1 MCGLD
6 PLTMLQIAS
15 AVGKVAAEQDAA
27 DAQSAANRAATA
39 QANYKK
45 ANDIALNNVQRG
57 ENYAEKS
64 AQANKANLEANK
76 AIATGVTAAGEAG
89 VQVAGSALLQLQEL
103 GAQGSTDVV
112 AAMGNFLKENNS
124 LDAQWQ
130 NIFITEANTIARLP
144 AVKQPDFLGAALQI
158 GLANAQLT
166 KDTGMGIFDTVGQS
180 LGGSNASVVSGNSL
194 SNLA

>member
-6 PLTMLQIAS
+6 PLTMLQIAA
-15 AVGKVAAEQDAA
+15 AVGKVAAESQAA
-27 DAQSAANRAATA
+27 DAQQAANAAATA

-45 ANDIALNNVQRG
+45 ANDIALNNIQRG
-57 ENYAEKS
+57 ENYVEKS
-64 AQANKANLEANK
+64 TQANKANLDANK

-103 GAQGSTDVV
+103 GAQGSTDVM

-130 NIFITEANTIARLP
+130 NIFINEANTIARLP
-144 AVKQPDFLGAALQI
+144 AVKQPDYLGAALTI
-158 GLANAQLT
+158 ATVDSQLT
-166 KDTGMGIFDTVGQS
+166 KDTGMGVLDTMRKS
-180 LGGSNASVVSGNSL
+180 LNPSTPLTLSGNSM

>member
-1 MCGLD
+1 MCD

-15 AVGKVAAEQDAA
+15 AVGGVMAEQEAA
-27 DAQSAANRAATA
+27 DAQKAANDAATR

-45 ANDIALNNVQRG
+45 ANDIALNNIQRG

-64 AQANKANLEANK
+64 DQANKANLEANK

-89 VQVAGSALLQLQEL
+89 LQVSGSALLQLQEL
-103 GAQGSTDVV
+103 GAQGSTDVI
-112 AAMGNFLKENNS
+112 AAMGNFMKENNS

-144 AVKQPDFLGAALQI
+144 AVKQPDYLGAALSI
-158 GLANAQLT
+158 ATVDSQLT
-166 KDTGMGIFDTVGQS
+166 KDTGMGIMGTMRQGVNS
-180 LGGSNASVVSGNSL
+180 SKPLAVSGNSM
-194 SNLA
+194 SNFG

>member
-1 MCGLD
+1 MCE

-15 AVGKVAAEQDAA
+15 AVGGVMAQQEAA
-27 DAQSAANRAATA
+27 DAQQAANDAATR

-45 ANDIALNNVQRG
+45 ANDIALNNIQRG

-64 AQANKANLEANK
+64 DQANKANLEATK

-89 VQVAGSALLQLQEL
+89 LQVSGSALLQLQEL
-103 GAQGSTDVV
+103 GAQGSTDVI

-144 AVKQPDFLGAALQI
+144 AVKQPDYLGAALSI
-158 GLANAQLT
+158 ATVDAQLS
-166 KDTGMGIFDTVGQS
+166 KDTGMGIMDTMRQGVNSSQP
-180 LGGSNASVVSGNSL
+180 LVVSGNSM
-194 SNLA
+194 SNFG

>member
-15 AVGKVAAEQDAA
+15 AVGKFAAESSAA
-27 DAQSAANRAATA
+27 DAQRAANAAATA

-45 ANDIALNNVQRG
+45 ANDIALNNIQRG

-64 AQANKANLEANK
+64 DQANKANLEANK

-89 VQVAGSALLQLQEL
+89 VQVSGSALLQLQEL
-103 GAQGSTDVV
+103 GAQGSTDVM

-124 LDAQWQ
+124 LDAQWS

-144 AVKQPDFLGAALQI
+144 AVKQPDLLGAALSI
-158 GLANAQLT
+158 ATVDAQLT
-166 KDTGMGIFDTVGQS
+166 KDTGMGVVDTMRQGINKMS
-180 LGGSNASVVSGNSL
+180 
-194 SNLA
+194 